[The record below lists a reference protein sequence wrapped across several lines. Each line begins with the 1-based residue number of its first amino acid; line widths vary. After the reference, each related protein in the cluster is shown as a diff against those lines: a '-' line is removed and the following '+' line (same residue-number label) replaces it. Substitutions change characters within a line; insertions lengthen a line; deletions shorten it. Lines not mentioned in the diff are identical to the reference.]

1 MSILYNMLL
10 ELILFSTLG
19 AVNMY
24 TIYVNKKLDV
34 QLKAQREQIVSYI
47 KDNNESL
54 DNQYDIILKHKKQTS
69 EMIYKMKADIYKKIV
84 NDTLSTES

>member
-1 MSILYNMLL
+1 MLL